1 MNIKFSGSV
10 SQRSKGH
17 YQPAVAVHHS
27 PIRTTKYGQKSKR
40 PRQSPAKSHDN
51 DDDVV
56 LLPSTSAV
64 VKKPKLHTTTTTAAA
79 SLSKKEQAQQERAE
93 RKKKEALVK
102 FSRLYNYGIDR
113 ESVGVVYSMPL
124 PHLDTYYARQ
134 T

>member
-27 PIRTTKYGQKSKR
+27 PVRTTKYGQKSKR

-64 VKKPKLHTTTTTAAA
+64 VKKPKLHTTATAAA

-102 FSRLYNYGIDR
+102 YFMYSFQVYIITIMGFSI
-113 ESVGVVYSMPL
+113 
-124 PHLDTYYARQ
+124 
-134 T
+134 

>member
-27 PIRTTKYGQKSKR
+27 PVRTTKYGQKSKR
-40 PRQSPAKSHDN
+40 PRQSPAKSHDDN

-64 VKKPKLHTTTTTAAA
+64 VKKPKLHTTTATAAA
-79 SLSKKEQAQQERAE
+79 PSLSKKEQAQQERAE
-93 RKKKEALVK
+93 KKKKEALVK
-102 FSRLYNYGIDR
+102 LCIVLKFI
-113 ESVGVVYSMPL
+113 
-124 PHLDTYYARQ
+124 
-134 T
+134 